1 MTTLGNFIGN
11 DLEEN
16 FASFDI
22 TEVQEVLQ
30 HLADSDPIDLAH
42 AEQLQQKTLRAAD
55 LLIEYLGKLTKT
67 IGYYEGRVNSV
78 KNKASLDYQA
88 KEGKTTTDMK
98 IWAGNCAPEV
108 EEIQNKL
115 SRAKASK
122 LVLEKKYD
130 VVIKSHHYAK
140 DLAMGM
146 RKGVLGYHNS
156 TASSNEDIPEGYR

>member
-1 MTTLGNFIGN
+1 MTTLGEFIGS

-22 TEVQEVLQ
+22 TEVQQVLAN
-30 HLADSDPIDLAH
+30 LADGDPIDLAH
-42 AEQLQQKTLRAAD
+42 AEQLQQQTLRAAD
-55 LLIEYLGKLTKT
+55 LLIEYLGKLTKS
-67 IGYYEGRVNSV
+67 IGYYETRVNSV

-108 EEIQNKL
+108 EEIQIKL
-115 SRAKASK
+115 ARAKASK

-130 VVIKSHHYAK
+130 VVIKSHHYYK
-140 DLAMGM
+140 ELTMGM
-146 RKGVLGYHNS
+146 RRGVLGYNNS
-156 TASSNEDIPEGYR
+156 TSSNEDIPEGYR